1 MKQRIVAFLS
11 LATVLFTGIVSV
23 QTVQASDVNNP
34 FELPSTFSDNVTL
47 YEIES
52 ALNTYITE
60 NNLNIEVGTP
70 EYIEFL
76 AHLSIT
82 NEYPNIDETQLR

>member
-1 MKQRIVAFLS
+1 MKKRIVAFLS

-70 EYIEFL
+70 EYIEFFIMV
-76 AHLSIT
+76 S
-82 NEYPNIDETQLR
+82 